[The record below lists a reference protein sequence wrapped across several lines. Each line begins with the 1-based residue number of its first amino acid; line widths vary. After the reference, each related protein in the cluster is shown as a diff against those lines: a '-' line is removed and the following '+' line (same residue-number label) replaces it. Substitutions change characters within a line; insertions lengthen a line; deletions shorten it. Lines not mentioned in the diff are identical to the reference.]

1 MRMGARERE
10 SARALA
16 RERESAAQ
24 RAPRAPREARAA
36 HSPMSHDGLAQ
47 EEMFPTQQWPA
58 LTQRSWHDAAPAAS
72 ASVSAAAKA
81 RGAYVEAISE
91 PDESAAETAQEPERN
106 SPVSGEGEGA
116 LRAA

>member
-16 RERESAAQ
+16 RELESAAQ
-24 RAPRAPREARAA
+24 RAQRAPREARAA

-58 LTQRSWHDAAPAAS
+58 LTQRSWHDAAPDAS

-81 RGAYVEAISE
+81 RGAAPKEFCEAISE
-91 PDESAAETAQEPERN
+91 PD
-106 SPVSGEGEGA
+106 
-116 LRAA
+116 